1 MIVLGDE
8 HAPLRVREA
17 MWSAREATVQPLPSL
32 SPLFGPTYL
41 LLLCGFLA
49 TVQSAVK
56 REE

>member
-1 MIVLGDE
+1 MLGDE

-17 MWSAREATVQPLPSL
+17 MCSAREATVQPLPSL
-32 SPLFGPTYL
+32 PPLFGPTYL